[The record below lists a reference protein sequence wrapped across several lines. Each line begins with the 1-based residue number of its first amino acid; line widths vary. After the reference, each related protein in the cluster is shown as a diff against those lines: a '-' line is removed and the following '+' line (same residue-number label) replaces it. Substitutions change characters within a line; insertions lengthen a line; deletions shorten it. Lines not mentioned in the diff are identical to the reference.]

1 MKELSLHILDIVQNS
16 ISAGAGVITIE
27 ITEDAAADFLKFII
41 TDNGRG
47 MSKDFIDKVMDPFTT
62 SRTTR
67 KVGLGIPLLKHA
79 CEACGGSLQI
89 TSAVGEGT
97 AVTALFGYSHI
108 DRQPLGDM
116 AETMHG
122 LITSHEKVDF
132 VYRHTVN
139 EKSFSADTREI
150 KTILGGVPLGEPEVL
165 LWLLEYLRDGEQS
178 LYQEGFAE

>member
-16 ISAGAGVITIE
+16 IVAGASVVTLE
-27 ITEDAAADFLKFII
+27 ITEDTAGDVLEFIV
-41 TDNGRG
+41 TDNGKG
-47 MSKDFIDKVMDPFTT
+47 MSPDFMQRVMDPFTT

-67 KVGLGIPLLKHA
+67 KVGLGLPLLKHA

-89 TSAVGEGT
+89 TSTVGEGT
-97 AVTALFGYSHI
+97 VVTARFGYSHI

-116 AETMHG
+116 AQTMHG
-122 LITSHEKVDF
+122 LMTSHEAVDF
-132 VYRHTVN
+132 VYRHTKDQVT
-139 EKSFSADTREI
+139 FSADTREM
-150 KTILGGVPLGEPEVL
+150 KTILGDVPLSAPEVL